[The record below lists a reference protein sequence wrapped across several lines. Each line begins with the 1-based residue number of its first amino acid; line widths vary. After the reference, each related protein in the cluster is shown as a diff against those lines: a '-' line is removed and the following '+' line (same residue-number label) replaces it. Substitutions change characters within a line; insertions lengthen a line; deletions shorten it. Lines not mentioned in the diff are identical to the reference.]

1 MGKNIVLDID
11 ATLVHTHG
19 DDDEYV
25 NLKLFTD
32 PKMAKHRGR
41 LYTMN
46 LTDVT
51 SPPGTGE
58 ELKLYGIYRPWLKEF
73 LDFCFKYFDNVVI
86 WSAGKKKYVE
96 KMCELMFTNRNK
108 QPLLIYNYNDCQITN
123 DYIRKP
129 LSKLYNDPRTKGM
142 LNEKNTYVVDDRD
155 DTFAMNK
162 DNGILIPEYEA
173 ELNLKGIYK
182 NDENLLKFMAWLMT
196 PENREAS
203 DIRKLNKK
211 KILKTSK
218 DVYMKLLD

>member
-1 MGKNIVLDID
+1 MGKSIVLDID
-11 ATLVHTHG
+11 NTLVHTHG

-32 PKMAKHRGR
+32 PKMIKHRGR
-41 LYTMN
+41 IYSMS

-73 LDFCFKYFDNVVI
+73 LDFCFKEFDFVII

-96 KMCELMFTNRNK
+96 KMCELMFTDRKK
-108 QPLLIYNYNDCQITN
+108 QPLLIYNYDDCEIYD

-129 LSKLYNDPRTKGM
+129 LQKLYNDPRTKGKM
-142 LNEKNTYVVDDRD
+142 NEKNTYVLDDRD
-155 DTFAMNK
+155 DTFALNK

-173 ELNLKGIYK
+173 EMTVKGIYK
-182 NDENLLKFMAWLMT
+182 NDENLLKLMAFFVL
-196 PENREAS
+196 PEVRNIS
-203 DIRKLNKK
+203 DVRKLNKK
-211 KILKTSK
+211 KIFKKSK
-218 DVYMKLLD
+218 EVYMKLLD